1 MKIAITGGA
10 GYIGSAVAEKLSFL
24 PEVEEVRVFDNL
36 STGNTDFFF
45 NSHLN
50 KEKIKFIEGDI
61 LETRKLPKL
70 LKDIDVLVH
79 LASFETSAS
88 DNASLHTLEQV
99 NHWGTA
105 ELSFAIEN
113 SGIKR
118 VVHLSTHEVY
128 GFSYEG
134 KTESSEAAPETPFA
148 VSKLRGES
156 QIIRLKDKLNTV
168 VLRPG
173 TVVGHSA
180 VKNISGVANKMFYDA
195 LIKKRV
201 SIHGDGK
208 QIRPLVSLSYLI
220 STIEFAVLGHLNS
233 DIYNIS
239 QANISVLDMLDEVK
253 TVLPETEFIFT
264 NHHFSLP
271 HISMATKFGDLLPK
285 QEFSL
290 KHEYEQIL
298 KYFRI

>member
-24 PEVEEVRVFDNL
+24 PEIEEIRVFDNL
-36 STGNTDFFF
+36 SSGNSDFFF
-45 NSHLN
+45 HTLLN

-70 LKDIDVLVH
+70 LKDIDVLIH
-79 LASFETSAS
+79 LASLENTAS
-88 DNASLHTLEQV
+88 DNGNLHRLEQV
-99 NHWGTA
+99 NHWGSA

-118 VVHLSTHEVY
+118 VIHLSTHEVY
-128 GFSYEG
+128 GFSFES
-134 KTESSEAAPETPFA
+134 KTETSEALPETPYA

-156 QIIRLKDKLNTV
+156 QISRLKDSLNTII
-168 VLRPG
+168 LRPG

-180 VKNISGVANKMFYDA
+180 VKNITGVANKMFYDA

-208 QIRPLVSLSYLI
+208 QIRPLTSLTFLV
-220 STIEFAVLGHLNS
+220 STIEYAVFGHLSS
-233 DIYNIS
+233 DIYY
-239 QANISVLDMLDEVK
+239 LKVK
-253 TVLPETEFIFT
+253 SPLF
-264 NHHFSLP
+264 
-271 HISMATKFGDLLPK
+271 
-285 QEFSL
+285 
-290 KHEYEQIL
+290 
-298 KYFRI
+298 